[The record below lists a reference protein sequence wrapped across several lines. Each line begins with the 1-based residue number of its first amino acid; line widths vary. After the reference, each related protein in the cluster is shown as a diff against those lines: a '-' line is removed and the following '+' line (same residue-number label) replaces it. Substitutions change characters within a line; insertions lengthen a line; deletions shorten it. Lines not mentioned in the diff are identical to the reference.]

1 LKGGELMKIKIKK
14 IIYSISSLGLL
25 APVMIMAYTPPSD
38 TTLPEGSITAIVKQF
53 MTWILGMVGF
63 LGVIGFAI
71 AGILYLTS
79 AGDEDRIGTAKKA
92 MTWSIVGVIVALL
105 GVVIIKAAD
114 SMLQGKSS
122 EF

>member
-1 LKGGELMKIKIKK
+1 MKIKIKK
-14 IIYSISSLGLL
+14 TMYSLTSLGLL
-25 APVMIMAYTPPSD
+25 APAMLLAYTPPAG
-38 TTLPEGSITAIVKQF
+38 TTLPEGSITDIAKTI

-79 AGDEDRIGTAKKA
+79 AGDEDKIGTAKKA
-92 MTWSIVGVIVALL
+92 MTWAIVGVVVALL

-114 SMLQGKSS
+114 SMLRGTNP

>member
-1 LKGGELMKIKIKK
+1 MKTKIRK
-14 IIYSISSLGLL
+14 IIYSITSLGLL
-25 APVMIMAYTPPSD
+25 TPVMLLAYAPPAG
-38 TTLPEGSITAIVKQF
+38 TTLPTGSVTNIVKTI

-105 GVVIIKAAD
+105 GVVIIQAAD
-114 SMLQGKSS
+114 KMLNAKSD
-122 EF
+122 F

>member
-1 LKGGELMKIKIKK
+1 MKGGELMKTKIKK
-14 IIYSISSLGLL
+14 IVYSITSLGLL
-25 APVMIMAYTPPSD
+25 TPVMLLAYSAPAD
-38 TTLPEGSITAIVKQF
+38 TDLPTGSITDIVKTI

-105 GVVIIKAAD
+105 GVVIIQAAD
-114 SMLQGKSS
+114 KMLNAES

>member
-1 LKGGELMKIKIKK
+1 MKIKIKK
-14 IIYSISSLGLL
+14 IIYSISSLSLF
-25 APVMIMAYTPPSD
+25 APAMIMAYTPPAD
-38 TTLPEGSITAIVKQF
+38 TTLPEGSITDIVKQF

-71 AGILYLTS
+71 AGSLYLTS
-79 AGDEDRIGTAKKA
+79 AGDEDSIGTAKKA

-114 SMLQGKSS
+114 SMLKGSSS

>member
-1 LKGGELMKIKIKK
+1 MKIKIKK
-14 IIYSISSLGLL
+14 IIYSISALGLFAPAVLL
-25 APVMIMAYTPPSD
+25 AYAPPAD
-38 TTLPEGSITAIVKQF
+38 TTLPGGSITEIVKKF
-53 MTWILGMVGF
+53 MSWILGMVGF

-114 SMLQGKSS
+114 SMLGGQSS